1 MGRCHMKL
9 SPMICALA
17 LGFAVSALPV
27 RADDVKTYEVTL
39 KADVFTPAEI
49 TVPKGTA
56 FMIKLINANDAP
68 AELEAKQLKVE
79 KVAPGKSD
87 VTVRVRAMEPGKY
100 LFVDE
105 FQEDTAKGYVIVE

>member
-1 MGRCHMKL
+1 MKL
-9 SPMICALA
+9 SPTICALVFGLA
-17 LGFAVSALPV
+17 LTLPAG
-27 RADDVKTYEVTL
+27 ADEVKTYEITL

-49 TVPKGTA
+49 RVPKGRA
-56 FMIKLINANDAP
+56 FMIKLTNANDSP

-79 KVAPGKSD
+79 KVAPGKSGI
-87 VTVRVRAMEPGKY
+87 TVRVRAMEPGKY